1 MKRTKKLL
9 VGFLATLSVLS
20 GSLGLAACDL
30 KLGLGNGVGNQN
42 SSSAGE
48 ETEIER
54 VYAQYVVYA
63 QAAGEEPL
71 SYEEWLASIKG
82 EKGDKGDTGAAGADG
97 VGIKN
102 AYINEDGELIVE
114 LTVGEPKNL
123 GKIVG
128 EDGAQGEKGEKG
140 DTGAQGE
147 KGEKGDTGVGVKNIY
162 INEDGEL
169 IVELTEGEP
178 KNLGKIFPEQ
188 SVEPTKSASI
198 GLDFTDK
205 GSHYLV
211 SGIGACGD
219 TDLIFPEEY
228 EGKPVMGIESGAFKS
243 NSNITSVVIPNTYTI
258 IRSAAFAWCKK
269 LLSVEMSQSIRYI
282 GDSAFSYCSALRN
295 FVLPDN
301 VLTIGHSAF
310 SGCDSLTS
318 IIIPDSVTS
327 IDSYAF
333 SYCDSLTSVV
343 IGQNVT
349 SIGNYAFDG
358 CDSLTGVYY
367 KGTASDWAE
376 ISIDNYNSY
385 LTNETRYYYSENDP
399 TTTGNY
405 WHYNEQ
411 GEMVVWESEN

>member
-1 MKRTKKLL
+1 MKRTKKFL
-9 VGFLATLSVLS
+9 VGLLASVSVLC
-20 GSLGLAACDL
+20 GSLGLAAC
-30 KLGLGNGVGNQN
+30 GESE
-42 SSSAGE
+42 SSSNKGE
-48 ETEIER
+48 ASEIEK
-54 VYAQYVVYA
+54 VYAQYVIYA
-63 QAAGEEPL
+63 QAEGQEPL
-71 SYEEWLASIKG
+71 SYEEWLATIKGEKGEKGEQGIQGEKG
-82 EKGDKGDTGAAGADG
+82 EKGDKGDTGA
-97 VGIKN
+97 
-102 AYINEDGELIVE
+102 
-114 LTVGEPKNL
+114 
-123 GKIVG
+123 
-128 EDGAQGEKGEKG
+128 Q
-140 DTGAQGE
+140 
-147 KGEKGDTGVGVKNIY
+147 GEKGDTGVGVKNIY

>member
-1 MKRTKKLL
+1 MKRTKKFL
-9 VGFLATLSVLS
+9 VGLLAALSVLS
-20 GSLGLAACDL
+20 GSLGLAACGGDD
-30 KLGLGNGVGNQN
+30 
-42 SSSAGE
+42 SSSNKGE
-48 ETEIER
+48 ATEIEK
-54 VYAQYVVYA
+54 VYAQYVIYA
-63 QAAGEEPL
+63 QAEGQEPL
-71 SYEEWLASIKG
+71 SYEEWLATIKG
-82 EKGDKGDTGAAGADG
+82 EKGEKGEQ
-97 VGIKN
+97 GI
-102 AYINEDGELIVE
+102 
-114 LTVGEPKNL
+114 
-123 GKIVG
+123 
-128 EDGAQGEKGEKG
+128 QGEKGEKGDKG